1 MKVTFLFATAA
12 SLCLSFEATAAD
24 IAMLATGAT
33 KEIVLELVPQFE
45 KSSGHKVV
53 ATWTGTE
60 GIRKRIGDG
69 EVYDLII
76 VGAPVVDK
84 FIQEGKEAGPNS

>member
-1 MKVTFLFATAA
+1 
-12 SLCLSFEATAAD
+12 
-24 IAMLATGAT
+24 MLATGAT